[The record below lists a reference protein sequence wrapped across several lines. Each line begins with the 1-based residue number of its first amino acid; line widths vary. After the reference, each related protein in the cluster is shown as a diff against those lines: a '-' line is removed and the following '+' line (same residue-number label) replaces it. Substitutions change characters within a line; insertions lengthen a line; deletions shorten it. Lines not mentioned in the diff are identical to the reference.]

1 MCSVNEE
8 FAYIEVVPKVGKLQK
23 QGFDAEGA
31 KAGAVEVTETPALRH
46 EIPRELCVPISVYG
60 VLKLSCLQLEGLHG
74 GALRGD

>member
-8 FAYIEVVPKVGKLQK
+8 FAYIEVVLKVRKLQK
-23 QGFDAEGA
+23 QGFNAEGA
-31 KAGAVEVTETPALRH
+31 KVGAVEVTETPALRH
-46 EIPRELCVPISVYG
+46 EIPRELCVPISVYC

>member
-8 FAYIEVVPKVGKLQK
+8 FAYIEVVLKVRKLQK
-23 QGFDAEGA
+23 QRFNAEGA
-31 KAGAVEVTETPALRH
+31 KVRAVEVTETPALRH
-46 EIPRELCVPISVYG
+46 EIPRELCVPNSVYC